1 MKEGLIQFETV
12 KLALEKGF
20 KCNTDSTVQISWSQD
35 CDYITKIPYEPSC
48 FLNGDFY
55 KEFEYDIQLF
65 KDTFKD
71 IGKWINI
78 PIPTQSVL
86 QKWLR
91 EEHEII
97 VFAQHETID
106 DAESAWT
113 WAIKI
118 YVPEGVEG
126 TRKKKEYDFWKC
138 HYSFSYE
145 NMMWWKTYEEA
156 LEDGLLKALKL
167 IK

>member
-1 MKEGLIQFETV
+1 MEETYISFETA
-12 KLALEKGF
+12 KLAKEKGF
-20 KCNTDSTVQISWSQD
+20 KEKVNYSFVDLSSFDSGIDRAQYMHSQNHNEKGHRYS
-35 CDYITKIPYEPSC
+35 CPS
-48 FLNGDFY
+48 
-55 KEFEYDIQLF
+55 
-65 KDTFKD
+65 
-71 IGKWINI
+71 
-78 PIPTQSVL
+78 QSLL

-118 YVPEGVEG
+118 YVQEGVEG

-138 HYSFSYE
+138 HYSLSYE